1 MDPARQVRRRLAIAA
16 ERYGVK
22 ALPRPCSDL
31 PCGVAHHDPTKCDG
45 PGPRNLFDWLA
56 SFRRKAAQNIAP
68 GTGMTVRL
76 LAEGHEDIA
85 AACPNSVAMAGVTP
99 DQLAK
104 MVGLEALVGSA
115 AAC

>member
-1 MDPARQVRRRLAIAA
+1 
-16 ERYGVK
+16 
-22 ALPRPCSDL
+22 
-31 PCGVAHHDPTKCDG
+31 
-45 PGPRNLFDWLA
+45 
-56 SFRRKAAQNIAP
+56 
-68 GTGMTVRL
+68 MTVRL
-76 LAEGHEDIA
+76 RAEGHEDIA